1 MRITTTRRGRLGA
14 GALVVAAAL
23 ALTACS
29 GGSDDADAGSGSG
42 DETSASGELTP
53 VKLQLQ
59 WLTQA
64 QFSGYYAALD
74 QGYYEEEG
82 LDVEILPSGGD
93 IVPQDA
99 LANGEVDYAV
109 AWVPKVL
116 GSIEQGADIT
126 NVAQI
131 FERSATLQ
139 VSFADAGIDSV
150 ADLEGKKI
158 GSWGYGNEWELF
170 AGLNKAG
177 VTDFEIVQQ
186 AFDMNAFLAG
196 DIDAAQAMTYNEYAQ
211 LLETENPETGELY
224 QPEDFSVIDWNDE
237 GTAMLQDAI
246 WADAGR
252 LADDAEYAETT
263 VAFLK
268 ATLKGWM
275 YARDNPQEA
284 ADIVTAAG
292 STLGTSHQ
300 LWMTNEV
307 NKLIWPSTSGGIGII
322 DEAAW
327 DATVEMAK
335 QTSNET
341 GATIITADP
350 PDTAYTN
357 EYVQQALDELTAE
370 GEDVEGA
377 DFAPIEVTLN
387 PGGN

>member
-1 MRITTTRRGRLGA
+1 MRDTKRRLAGV
-14 GALVVAAAL
+14 GALGLAAAL
-23 ALTACS
+23 ALTACGS
-29 GGSDDADAGSGSG
+29 GGGSDEETAAAGGGESGG
-42 DETSASGELTP
+42 LTP

-74 QGYYEEEG
+74 QGYYEDEG
-82 LDVEILPSGGD
+82 LDVEIIPSGGD

-99 LANGEVDYAV
+99 LANGEVDYAI

-116 GSIEQGADIT
+116 GSIEQGANIT
-126 NVAQI
+126 DVAQI

-150 ADLEGKKI
+150 ADLEGKTI

-211 LLETENPETGELY
+211 LLESENPETGELY
-224 QPEDFSVIDWNDE
+224 QPEDFSVLDWNEE

-246 WADAGR
+246 WADADR
-252 LADDAEYAETT
+252 LSDDPDYAETT
-263 VAFLK
+263 VAFIK
-268 ATLKGWM
+268 ASLKGWI

-307 NKLIWPSTSGGIGII
+307 NKLIWPSTTGGIGLV

-327 DATVEMAK
+327 DATVDMAL

-341 GATIITADP
+341 GATIISEEP
-350 PDTAYTN
+350 PATAYSN
-357 EYVQQALDELTAE
+357 EYVQQALDELAE
-370 GEDVEGA
+370 EGVDVEGA
-377 DFAPIEVTLN
+377 DFAPVEVELQ

>member
-1 MRITTTRRGRLGA
+1 MRNTTRRARLGA
-14 GALVVAAAL
+14 LGVVAAL
-23 ALTACS
+23 ALTAC
-29 GGSDDADAGSGSG
+29 GGSDEAAGGGAESGGAG
-42 DETSASGELTP
+42 DGGLTP

-74 QGYYEEEG
+74 QGYYEDEG
-82 LDVEILPSGGD
+82 LDVEIIPSGGD

-116 GSIEQGADIT
+116 GSIEQGAHIT

-150 ADLEGKKI
+150 ADLEGKAI

-224 QPEDFSVIDWNDE
+224 QPDDFSVIDWNDE
-237 GTAMLQDAI
+237 GTAMLQDAV
-246 WADAGR
+246 WADADR
-252 LADDAEYAETT
+252 LADDAEYADTT

-268 ATLKGWM
+268 ATLRGWI

-307 NKLIWPSTSGGIGII
+307 NKLIWPSTTGGIGLV

-327 DATVEMAK
+327 DATVEMALE
-335 QTSNET
+335 TSNET

-350 PDTAYTN
+350 PETAYSN
-357 EYVQQALDELTAE
+357 EYVQQALDELVAD

-377 DFAPIEVTLN
+377 DFAPETVELQ

>member
-1 MRITTTRRGRLGA
+1 MRDTKRRLAGV
-14 GALVVAAAL
+14 GALGLAAAL
-23 ALTACS
+23 ALTACGS
-29 GGSDDADAGSGSG
+29 GGGSDE
-42 DETSASGELTP
+42 ETAASGGGESGGLTP

-74 QGYYEEEG
+74 QGYYEDEG
-82 LDVEILPSGGD
+82 LDVEIIPSGGD

-99 LANGEVDYAV
+99 LANGEVDYAI

-116 GSIEQGADIT
+116 GSIEQGANIT
-126 NVAQI
+126 DVAQI

-150 ADLEGKKI
+150 ADLEGKTI

-211 LLETENPETGELY
+211 LLESENPETGELY
-224 QPEDFSVIDWNDE
+224 QPEDFSVLDWNEE

-246 WADAGR
+246 WADADR
-252 LADDAEYAETT
+252 LADDPDYAETT
-263 VAFLK
+263 VAFIK
-268 ATLKGWM
+268 ASLKGWI

-307 NKLIWPSTSGGIGII
+307 NKLIWPSTTGGIGLV

-327 DATVEMAK
+327 DATVDMAL

-341 GATIITADP
+341 GATIISEEP
-350 PDTAYTN
+350 PATAYSN
-357 EYVQQALDELTAE
+357 EYVQQALDELAE
-370 GEDVEGA
+370 EGVDVEGA
-377 DFAPIEVTLN
+377 DFAPVEVELQ

>member
-1 MRITTTRRGRLGA
+1 MRDTKRRLAGV
-14 GALVVAAAL
+14 GALGLAAAL
-23 ALTACS
+23 ALTACGGG
-29 GGSDDADAGSGSG
+29 GGSDEETAAAGGGESGG
-42 DETSASGELTP
+42 LTP

-74 QGYYEEEG
+74 QGYYEDEG
-82 LDVEILPSGGD
+82 LDVEIIPSGGD

-99 LANGEVDYAV
+99 LANGEVDYAI

-116 GSIEQGADIT
+116 GSIEQGANIT
-126 NVAQI
+126 DVAQI

-150 ADLEGKKI
+150 ADLEGRTI

-211 LLETENPETGELY
+211 LLEAENPETGELY
-224 QPEDFSVIDWNDE
+224 QPEDFSVLDWNEE

-246 WADAGR
+246 WADAER
-252 LADDAEYAETT
+252 LADDPDYADTT
-263 VAFLK
+263 VAFIK
-268 ATLKGWM
+268 ASLKGWI

-307 NKLIWPSTSGGIGII
+307 NKLIWPSTSGGIGLV
-322 DEAAW
+322 DESAW
-327 DATVEMAK
+327 DATVEMAL

-341 GATIITADP
+341 GATIISEEP
-350 PDTAYTN
+350 PATAYSN
-357 EYVQQALDELTAE
+357 EYVQQALDELAE
-370 GEDVEGA
+370 EGVDVEGA
-377 DFAPIEVTLN
+377 DFTPVDVELQ

>member
-1 MRITTTRRGRLGA
+1 MRNSKRVAARFGTLA
-14 GALVVAAAL
+14 VAAAL
-23 ALTACS
+23 VLTGCS
-29 GGSDDADAGSGSG
+29 GGSGDEETSGGSE
-42 DETSASGELTP
+42 ETSASGDLTP

-64 QFSGYYAALD
+64 QFSGYYAAVD
-74 QGYYEEEG
+74 QGFYEDEG
-82 LDVEILPSGGD
+82 LDVEIIPSGGD

-99 LANGEVDYAV
+99 LANGEVDYAI

-116 GSIEQGADIT
+116 GSIEQGANIT
-126 NVAQI
+126 DVAQI

-139 VSFADAGIDSV
+139 VSFADAGIDGPE
-150 ADLEGKKI
+150 DLAGKTI

-177 VTDFEIVQQ
+177 VTDYSIVSQ

-211 LLETENPETGELY
+211 LLETENPDTGELY
-224 QPEDFSVIDWNDE
+224 QPEDFHVIDWNDE

-252 LADDAEYAETT
+252 LADDPDYADTT
-263 VAFLK
+263 VKFIK
-268 ATLKGWM
+268 ASIKGWL

-307 NKLIWPSTSGGIGII
+307 NKLIWPSTSGGIGMI
-322 DEAAW
+322 DQSAW
-327 DATVEMAK
+327 DATVDMALK
-335 QTSNET
+335 TSNET
-341 GATIITADP
+341 GATIITSEP
-350 PDTAYTN
+350 PATAYSN

-370 GEDVEGA
+370 GLDVVGA
-377 DFAPIEVTLN
+377 DFTPIDVELQ

>member
-1 MRITTTRRGRLGA
+1 MRDTKRRAWFGA
-14 GALVVAAAL
+14 GALGVAAVL
-23 ALTACS
+23 ALTGCAGSSDDDSTAAS
-29 GGSDDADAGSGSG
+29 GGDGTA
-42 DETSASGELTP
+42 ASGGLTP

-74 QGYYEEEG
+74 QGYYEDAG
-82 LDVEILPSGGD
+82 LDVEIIPSGGD

-99 LANGEVDYAV
+99 LANGEVDYAI

-116 GSIEQGADIT
+116 GSIEQGANIT
-126 NVAQI
+126 DVAQI

-139 VSFADAGIDSV
+139 VSFADSGIDSA
-150 ADLEGKKI
+150 ADLAGKKI

-211 LLETENPETGELY
+211 LLETENPDTGELY
-224 QPEDFSVIDWNDE
+224 QPSDFHVIDWNDE

-252 LADDAEYAETT
+252 LADDPDYAETT
-263 VAFLK
+263 VAFIK
-268 ATLKGWM
+268 ASIQGWI
-275 YARDNPQEA
+275 YARDHAQEA

-307 NKLIWPSTSGGIGII
+307 NKLIWPSTTGGIGII
-322 DEAAW
+322 DTDAW

-335 QTSNET
+335 KTSNET

-350 PDTAYTN
+350 PETAYSN

-370 GEDVEGA
+370 GVDVEGA
-377 DFAPIEVTLN
+377 GFTPIDVTLN